1 MQCRQHSKQSLRLLS
16 PQEQTHTVLAAYKP
30 MTAPP
35 SASEAKS
42 YAKHKCATNMRIMT
56 CTYSSHRPD
65 SKATATS
72 CCVHKPHPAT
82 ASTFVV
88 TRIYHKPD
96 SKATT
101 RWVSEPPSLFW
112 SPPPLL
118 LPANSC
124 RVGVKYRIKCLHWK
138 SPACIKERLSTSAH
152 TSQSPTEKGVYLYKV
167 LE

>member
-1 MQCRQHSKQSLRLLS
+1 MLTAFSHDVATCSVGSIANNHCACFRPKNKLTQFWQLINRWPRLLLPQKQSRML
-16 PQEQTHTVLAAYKP
+16 
-30 MTAPP
+30 
-35 SASEAKS
+35 
-42 YAKHKCATNMRIMT
+42 N
-56 CTYSSHRPD
+56 